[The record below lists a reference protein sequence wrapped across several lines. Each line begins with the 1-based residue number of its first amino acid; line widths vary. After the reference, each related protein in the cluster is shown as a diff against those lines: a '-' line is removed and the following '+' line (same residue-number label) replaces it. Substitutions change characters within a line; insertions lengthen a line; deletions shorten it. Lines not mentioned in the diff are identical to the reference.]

1 MMAKR
6 ARWWEIVICILLFL
20 SACAFYV
27 KGPTSVAFVLLLLLL
42 LYLVIRL
49 VMVTCL
55 HAVGGHER
63 LLVSRFGK
71 PVGAKGPGT
80 VWTWP
85 FVDSAVPVD
94 LRERQT
100 DVSGV
105 RCTSKDG
112 ATLDADFAIS
122 WKIKIEDVEMVM
134 GVEKLEDAI
143 KRLATTTLQSEIG
156 GLEIDGILE
165 GRSHI
170 SEDSLERV
178 REDAKRWGVEVM
190 RLTVGRIDPPWQL
203 QEAYTR
209 QIESYRA
216 QRLATQARVDA
227 LRKLDEVA
235 SDIRRKPFVME
246 LVALETLSKI
256 GEAQSTKYI
265 LPMELAALVR
275 PLAQSLSGAP
285 GEPEAGSADGAP
297 WSSQQSAD
305 ASTQAPNGGG
315 EGREATEG
323 RAPVA
328 TVPTERNEPAELE
341 GQPAATT
348 PAESAGATRED
359 PPTADSERAAQPQEA
374 PAEASPD
381 AAGRGVDP
389 EAQPVEPPA
398 AQA

>member
-1 MMAKR
+1 MAKR
-6 ARWWEIVICILLFL
+6 VRWWEIVICVLLFL

-27 KGPTSVAFVLLLLLL
+27 KGPTNVAFALLLLLL

-63 LLVSRFGK
+63 LLVSRLGK
-71 PVGAKGPGT
+71 PAGAKGPGT

-85 FVDSAVPVD
+85 FIDSAVPVD

-105 RCTSKDG
+105 HCTTRDG
-112 ATLDADFAIS
+112 ATLDADFSFS
-122 WKIKIEDVEMVM
+122 WKIKAEEVEKVKV
-134 GVEKLEDAI
+134 VEKLEDAI

-165 GRSHI
+165 GRVHI
-170 SEDSLERV
+170 SEDALGKV
-178 REDAKRWGVEVM
+178 QQDAERWGVEVM
-190 RLTVGRIDPPWQL
+190 RLTIGRIDPPWQL

-227 LRKLDEVA
+227 LRKLDEA
-235 SDIRRKPFVME
+235 ARDIKRKPFVME

-265 LPMELAALVR
+265 LPMELAGLVR
-275 PLAQSLSGAP
+275 PLAQSLGAAP
-285 GEPEAGSADGAP
+285 GEPEAGSVDGAP
-297 WSSQQSAD
+297 GASPQSAD

-315 EGREATEG
+315 EEREAAAGGAPEG
-323 RAPVA
+323 P
-328 TVPTERNEPAELE
+328 VPTERNEPATQE
-341 GQPAATT
+341 GQAAASTA
-348 PAESAGATRED
+348 AESAGAAREG
-359 PPTADSERAAQPQEA
+359 PPTAGSEREAQPPEA
-374 PAEASPD
+374 QAQASPD
-381 AAGRGVDP
+381 SEGRSVDP
-389 EAQPVEPPA
+389 AAQRVEPPA
-398 AQA
+398 AQP